1 MQHDAIYSSRGVI
14 VDTLIKEGVKSAVEY
29 AHNNSINS
37 SLNII
42 ISTLPGYYHKSTF
55 VLLLVDTLFL
65 TLC

>member
-42 ISTLPGYYHKSTF
+42 ISTLPGY
-55 VLLLVDTLFL
+55 
-65 TLC
+65 